1 MWAPRTRRITS
12 YTITVI
18 YIAFMVSSL
27 ALNCSCC
34 AVEPKVAN
42 RYAAHHCAHM
52 SSESSAD
59 AHNHL
64 DVADCASI
72 TNCCHDCFPSSA
84 EGKYPHIANP
94 QQKTAPQGLSVATLP
109 KLFTPLVETVFKAG
123 DPPVPTYPNFQIA
136 RLRTVFLLI

>member
-1 MWAPRTRRITS
+1 M
-12 YTITVI
+12 ITVI

-42 RYAAHHCAHM
+42 RHAIHHCAHM

-59 AHNHL
+59 AHNHF
-64 DVADCASI
+64 DVTDRASI

-94 QQKTAPQGLSVATLP
+94 QQKTAPQGLSVAMLP
-109 KLFTPLVETVFKAG
+109 KLFTPLVETAFNDG
-123 DPPVPTYPNFQIA
+123 DRIVPTHPNAQMA
-136 RLRTVFLLI
+136 YLRTVFLLM